1 MLIGRN
7 IFFIT
12 KNFKIPTI
20 QNSEKSYLLRKVE
33 KYEIKYRMSLQWWSF
48 IPTLQNAVYK
58 SDFSLYGNR
67 GILKDWSSCKM
78 TDF

>member
-20 QNSEKSYLLRKVE
+20 QNSEKSCLLRKVE
-33 KYEIKYRMSLQWWSF
+33 KYEIKFKMSVQ
-48 IPTLQNAVYK
+48 
-58 SDFSLYGNR
+58 
-67 GILKDWSSCKM
+67 
-78 TDF
+78 